1 VGPAGGGGEHRG
13 RGATAGL
20 SEVAKSPTDGHTLL
34 ITTRA
39 QAYGA
44 ALAQDLPYHPL
55 RDFVAIVPLTRKTSA
70 LVSSNATGITSAGER
85 VAAAKAKP
93 SELRLGFM
101 GLGTGNHAGVEKFN

>member
-39 QAYGA
+39 QAYSA

-55 RDFVAIVPLTRKTSA
+55 TRQTYV
-70 LVSSNATGITSAGER
+70 LVSINATGITSAGER

-101 GLGTGNHAGVEKFN
+101 GLGTGTHAGVEKFN